1 MKRRIFLPI
10 LALFIFLG
18 YVAFVE
24 SSVAKPILTKYAFTS
39 FQGQAVSFERKSY
52 LDLIRSE
59 LSKYQYT
66 EVPMEQADVGIIF
79 GYAIG
84 SGRQKTIST
93 TGHQT
98 MSITR
103 YPVELWLRII
113 EKASLGNEKFK
124 VVYEAIVKSESESN
138 QPAEVMPVMIKGLFK
153 EFPGNSGSNRKE
165 TVPASASK

>member
-1 MKRRIFLPI
+1 MKRKIYLPI
-10 LALFIFLG
+10 FALFMFLG
-18 YVAFVE
+18 YIACVE
-24 SSVAKPILTKYAFTS
+24 SSIANPKLTKYAFTS
-39 FQGQAVSFERKSY
+39 FQGQAASFERKSY

-59 LSKYQYT
+59 LSKYQYI
-66 EVPMEQADVGIIF
+66 EAPMEQADVGIIF